1 MTGSWFN
8 KLGPRRERGFTPKET
23 RIYAIGDIH
32 GRADLLHE
40 LHRKILDDADS
51 KRFYRKIVVY
61 LGDFIDRGDDSKEVI
76 DTLISEPLA
85 DAGFEAKCLMGN
97 HERSLLNFLEDT
109 KAGPNWILY
118 GGGATLLSYGVG
130 FSQSSGMHDRWTL
143 IQDRLRDGI
152 PEAHLAFLKS
162 LEPGH
167 IEGGYLFVHA
177 GIKPGV
183 ALEKQELMDMLWIRD
198 DFLKSNTDHG
208 FCVVHG
214 HTVSDAPEFQAN
226 RIGIDTGA
234 YSSGKLTCL
243 VLDGQARRVIQT

>member
-1 MTGSWFN
+1 MAGSWFN
-8 KLGPRRERGFTPKET
+8 RLGQARERGFTPEQT

-32 GRADLLHE
+32 GRADLLNE
-40 LHRKILDDADS
+40 LHDKILADADGR
-51 KRFYRKIVVY
+51 RFYRKIVVY
-61 LGDFIDRGDDSKEVI
+61 LGDFIDRGDGSREVI
-76 DTLISEPLA
+76 DTLIAEPLA
-85 DAGFEAKCLMGN
+85 EAGFESKCLLGN
-97 HERSLLNFLEDT
+97 HERSLLDFLEDT
-109 KAGPNWILY
+109 AAGPNWLLY
-118 GGGATLLSYGVG
+118 GGGSTLLSYGVG
-130 FSQSSGMHDRWTL
+130 FSQGNGMDDRWAL

-152 PEAHLAFLKS
+152 PPAHLEFLES

-183 ALEKQELMDMLWIRD
+183 ALEKQELRDMLWIRN
-198 DFLKSNTDHG
+198 DFLKSHTDHG

-214 HTVSDAPEFQAN
+214 HTVTDQPEFQAN

-243 VLDGQARRVIQT
+243 VLEGEARRVIQT